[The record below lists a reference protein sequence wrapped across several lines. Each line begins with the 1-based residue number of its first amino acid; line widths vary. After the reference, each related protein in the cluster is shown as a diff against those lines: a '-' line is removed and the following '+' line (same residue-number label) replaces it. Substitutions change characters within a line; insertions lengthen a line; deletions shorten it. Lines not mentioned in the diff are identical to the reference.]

1 MKQKELKTIRWTSSA
16 ICNKIGWIA
25 MAILLVCCES
35 ELIDQSVD
43 VSFVEPGESVS
54 VDFSLS
60 DIESYSGGTVTRG
73 EVDNDVVSEWVNVC
87 QDIPVQRSA
96 EDVICEQIPAATLD
110 IVADSTD
117 VHTRANIVLNNVFFR
132 VIAYLKN
139 GNSYTYAG
147 QCDYQAKGASAATAV
162 NPTGGMRLKAGVYK
176 FVAYSFNLTSNT
188 LGAALSNPVYNGTN
202 ISVPNMNNDFMTC
215 ETADLTIPV
224 AKPAIS
230 LSFVHK
236 FCQVAINVAISGF
249 SPNTV
254 TVCNGIYT
262 NAGGSGIV
270 WKVGPAGNNLTYTAG
285 NSPSVSNA
293 TGLNSAAV
301 WSTQRILPIT
311 GKKLRINFTNLKIGG
326 RTANASYVETSANV
340 AFQPGGKYTIK
351 INYKPRV
358 GIRVAAADNESK
370 QSTCTADSKNKLATL
385 TWAPSNLNE
394 KNTFVGG
401 ISISHAYGA
410 YFTYYST
417 YTGKNT
423 TNGIDPCSK
432 VTLDGGGW
440 RTPSDNELHYLANC
454 VIDKQVVTTP
464 AKGMWFMSKTVGL
477 LLPAAG
483 GRYGGAGSSTVGNN
497 EVGTGGNYWGSL
509 SRDNEGLQGYA
520 WTLYFYG
527 GSVTHRENA
536 HVNTGCSVRCVKGTK
551 Y

>member
-1 MKQKELKTIRWTSSA
+1 MKQKELKTVGWTSSA
-16 ICNKIGWIA
+16 ICNKIGWIT

-147 QCDYQAKGASAATAV
+147 QCDYQAKGTSVATAV

-188 LGAALSNPVYNGTN
+188 LGATLSNPVYNGTN

-230 LSFVHK
+230 LSFTHK

-311 GKKLRINFTNLKIGG
+311 EKKLRINFTNLKIGG

-340 AFQPGGKYTIK
+340 AFQPGGKYTVK
-351 INYKPRV
+351 ISYKPRV
-358 GIRVAAADNESK
+358 GINVAAADIESK

-385 TWAPSNLNE
+385 TWAPSNLNQY
-394 KNTFVGG
+394 NTFAGG
-401 ISISHAYGA
+401 LDISHLSGA
-410 YFTYYST
+410 YFNFYST
-417 YTGKNT
+417 YTGNT
-423 TNGIDPCSK
+423 NENNTDPCSK

-440 RTPSDNELHYLANC
+440 RTPSINELTYLANC
-454 VIDKQVVTTP
+454 VIDQSIVPSPV
-464 AKGMWFMSKTVGL
+464 KGMWFMSKTKGL

-483 GRYGGAGSSTVGNN
+483 GRYGRGGSGLTPTSENGIAGSYWSSTSIPNTTAAYG
-497 EVGTGGNYWGSL
+497 
-509 SRDNEGLQGYA
+509 
-520 WTLYFYG
+520 LYFLT
-527 GSVTHRENA
+527 GSARTDINA
-536 HVNTGCSVRCVKGTK
+536 QSQKNTGNTVRCVKGTK

>member
-1 MKQKELKTIRWTSSA
+1 MKWKELKTVRWMPA
-16 ICNKIGWIA
+16 ICNKTGWIA

-35 ELIDQSVD
+35 ELMDQSGD
-43 VSFVEPGESVS
+43 VSFVEPGEAVP

-60 DIESYSGGTVTRG
+60 DIESYSGGTVTRA

-87 QDIPVQRSA
+87 QDIPVQRST

-139 GNSYTYAG
+139 NNNSYTYAG
-147 QCDYQAKGASAATAV
+147 QCDYQSKGASVATAV
-162 NPTGGMRLKAGVYK
+162 NPTGGMRLKAGTYK

-202 ISVPNMNNDFMTC
+202 ISVPNMNNDFMIC

-270 WKVGPAGNNLTYTAG
+270 WKVGPVGNNLTYTAG

-293 TGLNSAAV
+293 TGLNTAAV

-326 RTANASYVETSANV
+326 RTANASYVETSGNV

-410 YFTYYST
+410 YFTFYST
-417 YTGKNT
+417 YTASTNMNNT
-423 TNGIDPCSK
+423 DPCSK
-432 VTLDGGGW
+432 VTIDGGGW
-440 RTPSDNELHYLANC
+440 RTPSDKELEYLANC
-454 VIDKQVVTTP
+454 VIDKSIVSSP

-477 LLPAAG
+477 FLPAAG
-483 GRYGGAGSSTVGNN
+483 GRYGGGGSALNATNDVEIAGC
-497 EVGTGGNYWGSL
+497 YWGTL
-509 SRDNEGLQGYA
+509 AIDNNSA
-520 WTLYFYG
+520 WCLYFYG
-527 GSVTHRENA
+527 GSVERSGAMKTS
-536 HVNTGCSVRCVKGTK
+536 GYPVRCVKGTK

>member
-1 MKQKELKTIRWTSSA
+1 MERKELKIVVWMSA
-16 ICNKIGWIA
+16 VCNKIGWVA
-25 MAILLVCCES
+25 MAILFVCCES
-35 ELIDQSVD
+35 ELIDQPVD
-43 VSFVEPGESVS
+43 VPFVEAGEVVP

-73 EVDNDVVSEWVNVC
+73 EMDNGIISEWVNVC
-87 QDIPVQRSA
+87 QDIPAQRGV

-110 IVADSTD
+110 IVADSTAIR
-117 VHTRANIVLNNVFFR
+117 TRGNIVLNNVYFR

-139 GNSYTYAG
+139 GNSYTYAS
-147 QCDYQAKGASAATAV
+147 QCDYQAKGASVATAV
-162 NPTGGMRLKAGVYK
+162 NPNGGMRLKAGVYK
-176 FVAYSFNLTSNT
+176 FVGYSFNSTSNT

-202 ISVPNMNNDFMTC
+202 VSVPNMNTDFMTC
-215 ETADLTIPV
+215 ETADITIPV

-249 SPNTV
+249 SPNKV

-270 WKVGPAGNNLTYTAG
+270 WKVGPATNNLTYTAG
-285 NSPSVSNA
+285 NSPSISNA

-301 WSTQRILPIT
+301 SSTLRILPIT

-326 RTANASYVETSANV
+326 RSANATYVETSANV
-340 AFQPGGKYTIK
+340 NFQPGGKYTVK

-370 QSTCTADSKNKLATL
+370 QSTCTADSKNKLANL
-385 TWAPSNLNE
+385 TWAPSNLNQN
-394 KNTFVGG
+394 NTFVGG
-401 ISISHAYGA
+401 INISHAYGV
-410 YFTYYST
+410 YFTFNST
-417 YTGKNT
+417 YTGDRT
-423 TNGIDPCSK
+423 SNGIDPCSK
-432 VTLDGGGW
+432 VTIDGGGW
-440 RTPSDNELHYLANC
+440 RTPSDNELEYLMNC
-454 VIDKQVVTTP
+454 VMDKQVVSSP

-477 LLPAAG
+477 FLPAAG
-483 GRYGGAGSSTVGNN
+483 GRYASAGGGSAVDGTN
-497 EVGTGGNYWGSL
+497 EVGIAGCYWGSL
-509 SRDNEGLQGYA
+509 EMDATRA

-527 GSVTHRENA
+527 GSITNRSESRKDS
-536 HVNTGCSVRCVKGTK
+536 GYSVRCVKGTK